1 MRTCNICDFS
11 SKYKNVFDNHLKSIK
26 HNVKQ
31 TNNPIICIEIPNN
44 KEIYENIVIIKK
56 TSNKVTMNICAVCDK
71 KYGTRSGL
79 WKHIKKCKKPTIRSN
94 TIDPTVLD
102 KLNEIQNQIAPLLQN
117 QHMLATTE
125 NELETNKK
133 RIQLLEKTYL
143 KKQKRIHFIDN
154 NVVYIVTTED
164 NKLRRNYIVGKA
176 KNLTHRLSTYNKTAD
191 HEVIHYMKCPDE
203 STMNIIESMV
213 MKKMEKYRECANRDR
228 FILPENADISLF
240 SNIVDSCVAF
250 FSEDVAI

>member
-1 MRTCNICDFS
+1 MVVHNCECCSYSTMYKHVLNNHFKSRRHIELS
-11 SKYKNVFDNHLKSIK
+11 SDTNV
-26 HNVKQ
+26 
-31 TNNPIICIEIPNN
+31 
-44 KEIYENIVIIKK
+44 
-56 TSNKVTMNICAVCDK
+56 DK
-71 KYGTRSGL
+71 KYYTCLFCSRKYRDYSGL
-79 WKHIKKCKKPTIRSN
+79 WRHRKDCKQPEIQSN
-94 TIDPTVLD
+94 MMDPDVLN

-117 QHMLATTE
+117 QHLLATTE
-125 NELETNKK
+125 NELETGKK

-143 KKQKRIHFIDN
+143 KKQKRTHFVDN

-191 HEVIHYMKCPDE
+191 HEVIYYKKCPDE

-213 MKKMEKYRECANRDR
+213 MKKLEKYRECANRDR
-228 FILPENADISLF
+228 FILPEHADISLF

-250 FSEDVAI
+250 FSEDGVV